1 MIEGVSGQA
10 AQAMRWRMLQLA
22 GVQVIYFV
30 RLLILARLLAPEAFG
45 LLAIAAIAVSVLMRL
60 SDFGMIPALVQ
71 RRDATVAQHDA
82 AWTVGLMRAF
92 FVALALVLA
101 APLVARL
108 FGEPAAVPIIQALA
122 LRPLID
128 AAASIGIA
136 KLTREL
142 RFREL
147 ALIYVPGALADI
159 VVAVSSAPYIGVWA
173 LVAGALAGSAVTV
186 IVSYWLAPHRP
197 RVVLDWSAIAPL
209 VHFGRWVLMAS
220 IVALAGTFATQL
232 AVSRSLGAAA
242 LGLYFLA
249 LKIAM
254 LPIEAAS
261 SVVGAVAFPMFAR
274 LRDDAVA
281 TANAFAT
288 VLSGLCLLLV
298 PAYALLYVVA
308 PELEQALGDRWVGT
322 APVVRILALAGVTAI
337 LGELLVPL
345 LMGRG
350 RADRAFTLEVVQ
362 TGVLLLVLLP
372 ALALFALEGAALS
385 WLIGNSAALVV
396 ALVWTRRL
404 LRGVLTAA
412 SRRLAAA
419 AAAATAAAAIAMAVV
434 VALDGLP
441 GLVAAVL
448 AAIAAATA
456 LLWAANRMFELRLD
470 EFKVLLFRMR
480 A

>member
-1 MIEGVSGQA
+1 VIQGVSGQA

-22 GVQVIYFV
+22 GVQAIYFV

-71 RRDATVAQHDA
+71 RRDATAAQHDA
-82 AWTVGLMRAF
+82 AWTVNLTRAF
-92 FVALALVLA
+92 FVVLALVLA

-108 FGEPAAVPIIQALA
+108 FGEPAAAPIIQALA

-128 AAASIGIA
+128 SAASIGIA

-147 ALIYVPGALADI
+147 ALIYVPGALTD
-159 VVAVSSAPYIGVWA
+159 VLVAVTSAPYIGVWA
-173 LVAGALAGSAVTV
+173 LVAGALAGSATTV

-197 RVVLDWSAIAPL
+197 RLVFDWAAIAPL
-209 VHFGRWVLMAS
+209 IHFGRWVLMAS

-249 LKIAM
+249 LKIAF
-254 LPIEAAS
+254 LPIEAAGS
-261 SVVGAVAFPMFAR
+261 IVGAVAFPMFAR
-274 LRDDAVA
+274 LRDDAAGTA
-281 TANAFAT
+281 TAFAT
-288 VLSGLCLLLV
+288 VLGGLCLLLV
-298 PAYALLYVVA
+298 PAYALLFVLA
-308 PELEQALGDRWVGT
+308 PELEQALGERWVGT
-322 APVVRILALAGVTAI
+322 APVIRILAIAGVTAI

-350 RADRAFTLEVVQ
+350 HADRAFTLEVVQ

-372 ALALFALEGAALS
+372 AIALFAIDGAALS
-385 WLIGNSAALVV
+385 WLIGNSAALLV
-396 ALVWTRRL
+396 ALVWTRRML
-404 LRGVLTAA
+404 HGVLAAA
-412 SRRLAAA
+412 SRRLAAS
-419 AAAATAAAAIAMAVV
+419 AAAATVAAVTAMAI
-434 VALDGLP
+434 VAAMDGLM
-441 GLVAAVL
+441 GLVVAVL
-448 AAIAAATA
+448 AALAAATA
-456 LLWAANRMFELRLD
+456 LMWAANRMFDLRLE
-470 EFKVLLFRMR
+470 EFKVLLFRLR